1 MKLFMLGLVVGL
13 VFGWLVDVNAG
24 PGAALAIGAGAMG
37 RRAHNYQSDP
47 QCTNG
52 RTSKIPVLESYA
64 WDGTR
69 RNYGYEWIVV
79 CERWDTR

>member
-1 MKLFMLGLVVGL
+1 MRLFMLGVVIGL
-13 VFGWLVDVNAG
+13 MFGWLVDVNAG
-24 PGAALAIGAGAMG
+24 PGAALAIGAGIVS
-37 RRAHNYQSDP
+37 QSTSSNRHTP
-47 QCTNG
+47 RCVNG

-79 CERWDTR
+79 CERWETR